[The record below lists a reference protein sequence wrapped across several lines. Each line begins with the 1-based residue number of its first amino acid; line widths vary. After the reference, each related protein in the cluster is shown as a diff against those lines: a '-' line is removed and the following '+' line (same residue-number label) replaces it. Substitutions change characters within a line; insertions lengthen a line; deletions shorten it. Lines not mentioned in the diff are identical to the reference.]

1 MAVSR
6 SHAIIL
12 TPKDPDLPHRSVENN
27 FNDASIGSGGE
38 QCNKWKDY
46 PPKLTVSLM
55 SAHSLKEQSNKRKE
69 STI

>member
-27 FNDASIGSGGE
+27 FNDANIGLGGGQCKNCNDANIGSEGG
-38 QCNKWKDY
+38 QCNESNIYTSD
-46 PPKLTVSLM
+46 
-55 SAHSLKEQSNKRKE
+55 AH
-69 STI
+69 